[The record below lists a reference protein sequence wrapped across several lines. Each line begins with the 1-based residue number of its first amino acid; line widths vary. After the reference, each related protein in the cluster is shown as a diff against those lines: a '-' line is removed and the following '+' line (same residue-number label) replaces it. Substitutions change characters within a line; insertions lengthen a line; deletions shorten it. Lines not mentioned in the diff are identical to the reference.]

1 MGRLVLNVLLSFAQF
16 ERELIAERTRDKI
29 AAARR
34 KGKWVGGLPVLGY
47 DVEPRWFR
55 LVVNEAEAER
65 VRAIFQ
71 LYLQSKGLLPVVREL
86 ARLGWTTK
94 SWVTRKGHTR
104 GGREFTTTS
113 LYRLLTNVTYLGKI
127 KYKDEIH
134 AGEHA
139 AIVDPKL
146 WRQVQDL
153 LRQHGHGRD
162 RPRSPSG
169 SLLRGLL
176 RCQACD
182 CAMTPSWSRR
192 RGCQRYRYYVCLQA
206 LKRGREL
213 CPAKALP
220 ATTIEHFVMERL
232 RELARDPHLTPTERE
247 LPGPVADPATWEA
260 MAMADQAALVRQV
273 VDRVSYDGAT
283 RTVAIT
289 LRQPTEH
296 DGVAATSAPT
306 LEDPA

>member
-1 MGRLVLNVLLSFAQF
+1 
-16 ERELIAERTRDKI
+16 
-29 AAARR
+29 
-34 KGKWVGGLPVLGY
+34 LGY

-55 LVVNEAEAER
+55 LVVNDAEAER

-86 ARLGWTTK
+86 ARRSWTTK

-127 KYKDEIH
+127 KHKDEIH

-139 AIVDPKL
+139 AIVDPRV

-162 RPRSPSG
+162 RPRSRSG
-169 SLLRGLL
+169 ALLQGLL

-182 CAMTPSWSRR
+182 CAMTPSWSSR
-192 RGCQRYRYYVCLQA
+192 RGCRRYRYYVCLQA

-220 ATTIEHFVMERL
+220 AAAIEQFVMERL
-232 RELARDPHLTPTERE
+232 RELAHDPNLTPTERE
-247 LPGPVADPATWEA
+247 LLLPVAESATWDALA
-260 MAMADQAALVRQV
+260 MGDQAALVRQI

-289 LRQPTEH
+289 LRQPAEP

-306 LEDPA
+306 LEDRA